1 MEKLIHKCL
10 NQQVTEL
17 ALDGKGSSTVPTISA
32 ADISAIAEKCPNL
45 EELTFYNV
53 ALVGWPHDPWLFLRT
68 LHINGASRDCFNNI
82 ALHESVPNLEHIAI
96 SGHRRDDPIILPD
109 MNGCEKLESVD
120 LLFGRFRMPGKIP
133 FPPRLLELSGATSLL
148 GLSSHETARD
158 CLLAILKHCPNCGLG

>member
-1 MEKLIHKCL
+1 MEKLINKCL
-10 NQQVTEL
+10 NEQVTEL
-17 ALDGKGSSTVPTISA
+17 ALDGKSSSTVPTISA